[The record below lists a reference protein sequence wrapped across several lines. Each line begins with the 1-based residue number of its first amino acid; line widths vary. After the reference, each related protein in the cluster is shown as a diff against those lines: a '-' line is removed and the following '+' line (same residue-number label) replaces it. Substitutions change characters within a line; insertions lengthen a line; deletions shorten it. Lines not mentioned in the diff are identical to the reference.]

1 MTQMVLELLSHR
13 TPPSCV
19 GANILTVANI
29 ICPNFEVVE
38 EVPAVSFVQHCRS
51 VLSYMTKL
59 LAAYQLA
66 LAECFLEHHSDGT
79 QRRHISLNNSIVRIA
94 IEGGFKCVT
103 LNSAILSEDE
113 TSQVLTQAIVRTF
126 REGRAMLQTWRVV
139 TQRVY
144 PGRADLLALLPKP
157 SDLSLSKL
165 TNGGWI
171 MTDTC
176 NPAREFR
183 KLFMA
188 AITEIA
194 EEEGMTK
201 NEITIYEAGKSYQYM
216 HVCIHYYTNINVL
229 NLYFLIF
236 TTRLLASS
244 PQCLGWRS
252 D

>member
-1 MTQMVLELLSHR
+1 MYKAGQDTGLMTQDLLLKLQYLHFLKN
-13 TPPSCV
+13 PFWV
-19 GANILTVANI
+19 IFILRFCITFGKSFH
-29 ICPNFEVVE
+29 CPHL
-38 EVPAVSFVQHCRS
+38 HC
-51 VLSYMTKL
+51 L
-59 LAAYQLA
+59 LIH
-66 LAECFLEHHSDGT
+66 C
-79 QRRHISLNNSIVRIA
+79 SLW
-94 IEGGFKCVT
+94 
-103 LNSAILSEDE
+103 
-113 TSQVLTQAIVRTF
+113 
-126 REGRAMLQTWRVV
+126 AMLQTWRVV

-176 NPAREFR
+176 NPARKFR

-216 HVCIHYYTNINVL
+216 HVYIHYYTNINVL